1 MPLLSLEPFIFPDDL
16 LDASSHETETDGRWW
31 VLHTR
36 PRAEKSLAR
45 RLVRLNMPF
54 FLPLYHRRWR
64 SNGRQRDSYN
74 PLFPGY
80 LFFQGS
86 GARLVE
92 VIKTNLVAR
101 PLEVKDQFQLHQDL
115 CRVYQL
121 MSAGVPL
128 APEDRLLPGTWVEIT
143 SGPLAGLT
151 GRFLRRGKHS
161 RVFVEVQFLQRGV
174 SVEMEAWSI
183 RPLEG

>member
-1 MPLLSLEPFIFPDDL
+1 MPLLALEPFVYPDDL
-16 LDASSHETETDGRWW
+16 LDGPLPPAETAGRWW
-31 VLHTR
+31 ALHTR

-45 RLVRLNMPF
+45 RLLRWNTSF
-54 FLPLYHRRWR
+54 FLPLFHRRWR
-64 SNGRQRDSYN
+64 STGRQRDSYN

-86 GARLVE
+86 DERLVE

-101 PLEVKDQFQLHQDL
+101 PLEVKDQLQLHQDL
-115 CRVYQL
+115 CRVYQV
-121 MSAGVPL
+121 MSSGVPL
-128 APEDRLLPGTWVEIT
+128 APEDRLLPGMSVEIT

-151 GRFLRRGKHS
+151 GKFLRRGKQL

-174 SVEMEAWSI
+174 SVELDAWSI
-183 RPLEG
+183 RPLDD